1 MFIIAGIMF
10 QDLTVL
16 HSVMATTEK
25 QGKKQKYK
33 NQNTQINI
41 NTHLEVKE
49 LIVILVSTVTL
60 CSKKKGHLSV
70 IFSLFPFQGKT
81 VENYYSSKK

>member
-49 LIVILVSTVTL
+49 
-60 CSKKKGHLSV
+60 
-70 IFSLFPFQGKT
+70 
-81 VENYYSSKK
+81 